1 MKNHHTHEDLPQI
14 PYPVVS
20 AGGAATHVLVPI
32 GEYLSVFG
40 QSATLPAS
48 YVFVPREVSYMVA
61 AGENPLRAWRKYKK
75 LTQDAMA
82 RLMGVSRPAYTQ
94 MEQSE
99 NPHLATLEKAATALE
114 IDPAQLVELYD
125 EYPASAPGDGKG

>member
-1 MKNHHTHEDLPQI
+1 MKNHHAQENMPQI
-14 PYPVVS
+14 PHPVVS
-20 AGGAATHVLVPI
+20 AGGAATHVMVPI
-32 GEYLSVFG
+32 DEYLSVFG
-40 QSATLPAS
+40 QSSTLPAG
-48 YVFVPREVSYMVA
+48 YVFVPREVSYRVA

-82 RLMGVSRPAYTQ
+82 RLMSVTRPAYTQ

-99 NPHLATLEKAATALE
+99 SPHRATLEKAAAALE

-125 EYPASAPGDGKG
+125 DYPASVPGGAS